1 MANTKLIKANKHPP
15 IINIIVIDEV
25 RAASGKL
32 ELFVGLD
39 GIGNCG
45 LRDGSMDGG
54 VDGCLDGGVDGTADG
69 CLDGCADGGVD
80 GTADGCLDGCADGG
94 VDGTADGCL
103 DGCADGLA
111 VQISPLVHVFF
122 AVSGHSEILQQ
133 LNKVA
138 RENIESKSVP
148 FDTSHCEMSLL
159 NEVAP

>member
-15 IINIIVIDEV
+15 IIKIIVIDEV

-32 ELFVGLD
+32 GLFVGLD
-39 GIGNCG
+39 GARNCG
-45 LRDGSMDGG
+45 LRDGCMDGG
-54 VDGCLDGGVDGTADG
+54 DDGCLDRGVDGTADG
-69 CLDGCADGGVD
+69 CLDS
-80 GTADGCLDGCADGG
+80 CADGG

-138 RENIESKSVP
+138 PLNIESKSIP

-159 NEVAP
+159 NDVA